1 MILNEIQEIKKVIIT
16 NWNFFLF
23 CNKFFHIKYKKYNE
37 KNTIIQVIR
46 IFKYSISEFFLFFI
60 GNNCLKLF
68 CYI

>member
-37 KNTIIQVIR
+37 KNTIIQVR
-46 IFKYSISEFFLFFI
+46 IFEYFISEFFLFFI
-60 GNNCLKLF
+60 GNKNV
-68 CYI
+68 